1 MAKKPESKK
10 VEVKKVKKA
19 EAETKAVVPAVE
31 RMSHPLLSLRQ
42 EIGRLFEDFESRF
55 PSLPFGFGR
64 RSSEIE
70 PFRRFGRTFEAEL
83 PNVDMTETA
92 EAYSLTA
99 EMPGLEEKDVD
110 VTLTDDMLTVSGE
123 KKEEWTE
130 EEKDYHFS
138 ERRYGA
144 FKRSFRLPASVAA
157 DKISA
162 SLKKGVLT
170 VTLPKSEE
178 AKKKVKK
185 IDVRES

>member
-1 MAKKPESKK
+1 MAKKPESKE
-10 VEVKKVKKA
+10 VEVRKVKKA
-19 EAETKAVVPAVE
+19 EAETKAGVPAVE

-110 VTLTDDMLTVSGE
+110 VTLTDD
-123 KKEEWTE
+123 WTE
-130 EEKDYHFS
+130 EEKHYHFS